1 MSGIDL
7 NAILQIVSILAIP
20 VVFAITLHE
29 VAHGWA
35 AKQLGDPTAY
45 KLGRLSLNP
54 LRHVDPIGTV
64 VVPLGL
70 AFMTGGQWYFGW
82 AKPVPVQYSNLR
94 NQRRDLVLVAAAG
107 PGANLVMATAWTL
120 AYIVS
125 VMLGAGAIVAGA
137 PADDWI
143 IRVCTAGIYFN
154 CLLMVFNLL
163 PVPPLDGSKVLAGLL
178 PPRGAEVIHR
188 IEPFGLIIVLLLMLP
203 PIAVLWTVMEP
214 IMRFF
219 MDFFFGAIRDL
230 T

>member
-107 PGANLVMATAWTL
+107 PGANLIMATAWTL
-120 AYIVS
+120 AYVVS
-125 VMLGAGAIVAGA
+125 VLLGAGAVVAGA
-137 PADDWI
+137 PSDDWI

-203 PIAVLWTVMEP
+203 PLAILWTVMEP
-214 IMRFF
+214 LMRFF
-219 MDFFFGAIRDL
+219 MDFFYGAIRDL

>member
-1 MSGIDL
+1 MFGIDSAQL
-7 NAILQIVSILAIP
+7 LQIVSILAIP
-20 VVFAITLHE
+20 IVLAITLHE

-35 AKQLGDPTAY
+35 AKQLGDPTAHN
-45 KLGRLSLNP
+45 LGRLTLNP
-54 LRHVDPIGTV
+54 LKHVDPIGTI
-64 VVPLGL
+64 VVPLDL
-70 AFMTGGQWYFGW
+70 AFFTQGQCYFGW
-82 AKPVPVQYSNLR
+82 AKSVPVVFGNLR
-94 NQRRDLVLVAAAG
+94 NPKRDMVLVAAAG

-120 AYIVS
+120 AYVVS
-125 VMLGAGAIVAGA
+125 VLLGAGAVVAGA
-137 PADDWI
+137 AEDDWI

-203 PIAVLWTVMEP
+203 PIAILWTVMEP
-214 IMRFF
+214 FMRFF
-219 MDFFFGAIRDL
+219 MDFFYGAIRDL

>member
-1 MSGIDL
+1 MSGIDI

-64 VVPLGL
+64 IVPLGL

-107 PGANLVMATAWTL
+107 PGANLVMATAWTF
-120 AYIVS
+120 AYVVS
-125 VMLGAGAIVAGA
+125 VLLGAGAIVAGA

-203 PIAVLWTVMEP
+203 PIAILWTVMEP